1 MTTLVELAIG
11 YALTCL
17 ILAALLCTV
26 RLVAGPSAQDRVLA
40 LDALWMCCM
49 LIALLLGMSFGSAVY
64 FDAGLV
70 IAVVGFVSTVGL
82 AKFLIRGEI
91 IE

>member
-17 ILAALLCTV
+17 VLAMLLCTV
-26 RLVAGPSAQDRVLA
+26 RLVAGPRAEDRVLA

-49 LIALLLGMSFGSAVY
+49 LVTLLLGMLSRSTVY

-70 IAVVGFVSTVGL
+70 IAVVGFVSTISL
-82 AKFLIRGEI
+82 AKFLIRGEVI
-91 IE
+91 Q